1 MERWFGR
8 VAASLVCFGGLTAG
22 QNGPPAITTSIPP
35 VTPERAIVKTAE
47 DYSEEARLAEL
58 EGTVRLAGRIGDDGR
73 PHDLKVVESLGLG
86 LDEQALMVAAQE
98 VYEPNL
104 VGRPEP
110 IRVDYHLSSKVSRW
124 HLIHAE
130 FQPLEGASRPTFVKA
145 VYPNGAGILS
155 GAAIDEGRLLGAIG
169 RQAFATVSFTIDEN
183 GVPGNFRAEKV
194 SETMWGQEA
203 IFLLREWRFK
213 PGTKDGKAVTVPATF
228 EVAWGPLDLSPE
240 RVALIERVARIRE
253 ALEPGFTARETTP
266 EPANPFEIL
275 HAVEPSY
282 TQEAL
287 DAKLEGVVVVS
298 FDLVDGAPTNIHVDE
313 GLGKG
318 LDEKALEAVSQ
329 LRVKPI
335 LVNGVASPLHVK
347 FRVNFKLDQKAG
359 ILRAK

>member
-1 MERWFGR
+1 MERWFGGI
-8 VAASLVCFGGLTAG
+8 ASALVCFARLAAG
-22 QNGPPAITTSIPP
+22 QDTPPPLTTVVPP
-35 VTPERAIVKTAE
+35 LIPERTIVKTAA

-58 EGTVRLAGRIGDDGR
+58 EGSVRLAGKIGDDGR
-73 PHDLKVVESLGLG
+73 FQDLKIVESLGLG
-86 LDEQALMVAAQE
+86 LDEQALRVAAQE
-98 VYEPNL
+98 VYAPDL
-104 VGRPEP
+104 VGQAER
-110 IRVDYHLSSKVSRW
+110 IRIDYHLASKVSRW
-124 HLIHAE
+124 HLIDAE
-130 FQPLEGASRPTFVKA
+130 FQPPEGASRPTFVKA

-213 PGTKDGKAVTVPATF
+213 SGTKDGKAVTVPATF

-240 RVALIERVARIRE
+240 RVALIQSVARIRE
-253 ALEPGFTARETTP
+253 ALEPAFTARASTP
-266 EPANPFEIL
+266 EPPNPFEVL
-275 HAVEPSY
+275 HTAEPSY

-298 FDLVDGAPTNIHVDE
+298 FDLVDGAPTNLHVDE

-329 LRVKPI
+329 LRVKPVW
-335 LVNGVASPLHVK
+335 VNGAASPLHVK
-347 FRVNFKLDQKAG
+347 LRVNFKLDQKAG
-359 ILRAK
+359 IVGGK

>member
-1 MERWFGR
+1 
-8 VAASLVCFGGLTAG
+8 
-22 QNGPPAITTSIPP
+22 
-35 VTPERAIVKTAE
+35 VKTAE

-58 EGTVRLAGRIGDDGR
+58 EGTVHLAGKIGDDGR
-73 PHDLKVVESLGLG
+73 FQDLKIVESLGLG
-86 LDEQALMVAAQE
+86 LDEQALRVAAQE
-98 VYEPNL
+98 VYAPDL
-104 VGRPEP
+104 VGRADR
-110 IRVDYHLSSKVSRW
+110 IRVDYHLASKVSRW

-130 FQPLEGASRPTFVKA
+130 FQPPEDASRPTFVKA

-169 RQAFATVSFTIDEN
+169 RQAFATIAFTIDEH
-183 GVPGNFRAEKV
+183 GVPGNFHIENV

-213 PGTKDGKAVTVPATF
+213 PGTKDGKAIAVPATF

-240 RVALIERVARIRE
+240 RVARIRE
-253 ALEPGFTARETTP
+253 ALEPPVARK
-266 EPANPFEIL
+266 IL
-275 HAVEPSY
+275 AAPKPIEVLNEVDASY

-298 FDLVDGAPTNIHVDE
+298 FDLVDGAPTNLHVDE

-329 LRVKPI
+329 FRFKPV
-335 LVNGVASPLHVK
+335 LLNGVASPSHSK
-347 FRVNFKLDQKAG
+347 IRVNFRLDQKAG
-359 ILRAK
+359 IVRAK